1 MLLVGYEALMCYMLQ
16 VMMLCACVGM
26 TLCVTVHVS
35 AGSDPRAAAPAGSG
49 PAEDG
54 HDHPAPGGWGTN
66 KKRGGRT

>member
-1 MLLVGYEALMCYMLQ
+1 MLLVGYEALMCYVSSDDAVCMR
-16 VMMLCACVGM
+16 GYD
-26 TLCVTVHVS
+26 TVHVS

-66 KKRGGRT
+66 KKRGRRT